1 MKGEIV
7 SMEVGAKSPFV
18 RMTFNVENPGLA
30 GVTIRQGDTF
40 LILKDDAAEDDCLLL
55 ERAAITLRMLDF
67 PKLAGRLDEMRR
79 RYENNT
85 TL

>member
-1 MKGEIV
+1 MKGEIASV
-7 SMEVGAKSPFV
+7 EGWTGSSIV
-18 RMTFNVENPGLA
+18 RMTFDVEKAGLA
-30 GVTIRQGDTF
+30 GVIIRQGDTF

-55 ERAAITLRMLDF
+55 ERAAITLRGLDF
-67 PKLAGRLDEMRR
+67 PELAGRLDEMRR

>member
-7 SMEVGAKSPFV
+7 SVEGGTESPFV
-18 RMTFNVENPGLA
+18 RMTFDVAKPGLA

-40 LILKDDAAEDDCLLL
+40 LILKDAAAEDDCLLL

-67 PKLAGRLDEMRR
+67 PELAGRLDGMRR

>member
-7 SMEVGAKSPFV
+7 SMEAGAESTFV

-40 LILKDDAAEDDCLLL
+40 LILKDDAAEHDCQLL
-55 ERAAITLRMLDF
+55 EQAAITLRMLGV
-67 PKLAGRLDEMRR
+67 PTLAGSLDEMRR
-79 RYENNT
+79 RYEINT